1 MSNKTVFI
9 KLTPESLFFF
19 GGEQGITADYYLK
32 GNFIPQ
38 QTALLGLLRHQ
49 ILIQNKLL
57 KDNKIEN
64 DAEAI
69 IWIGASS
76 FNPKD
81 ESQQF
86 GKIEKISPCYLV
98 VDGKK
103 HLPYIPDY
111 LDELKSAGGNIYFPK
126 HDPKK
131 RYSVR
136 WKSTEDNSFRFES
149 ELYEEV
155 ERIGVDKNYAGK
167 TQNKSFYKQVWLK
180 MTKGV
185 KVSFAF
191 YASIDQDVSLENAD
205 VTFGKE
211 SAPFKMEVL
220 DIDESK
226 FKDDSD
232 ANAILLT
239 SDAFSGVD
247 LDELCTIS
255 VSNVIPF
262 RNLNNKTSADHRFYS
277 LNKHQEWLQLYKRG
291 SVFIPKDPKDFKTV
305 KTLLDEHKN
314 FRNIGYNHYCQIKL
328 NY

>member
-49 ILIQNKLL
+49 ILIQNDLL
-57 KDNKIEN
+57 QDNIINN
-64 DAEAI
+64 DSKAVK
-69 IWIGASS
+69 WIGDSS
-76 FNPKD
+76 FNPKE
-81 ESQQF
+81 ESQKF
-86 GKIEKISPCYLV
+86 GKVERISPCYLV
-98 VDGKK
+98 VDGIKY
-103 HLPYIPDY
+103 LPYKPDY
-111 LDELKSAGGNIYFPK
+111 LDEIKSVGGNVYFPK

-131 RYSVR
+131 HYSAR
-136 WKSTEDNSFRFES
+136 WKSTESDSLICES
-149 ELYEEV
+149 DLYIEV

-180 MTKGV
+180 MTKEV
-185 KVSFAF
+185 EVSFAF
-191 YASIDQDVSLENAD
+191 YATIASDVELENAN

-211 SAPFKMEVL
+211 SAPFKMEVKVL
-220 DIDESK
+220 TSDESK
-226 FKDDSD
+226 FKDDPD

-239 SDAFSGVD
+239 SDAFSEVD
-247 LDELCTIS
+247 LGELCAIS

-262 RNLNNKTSADHRFYS
+262 RNLNNRTSGNHRFYS
-277 LNKHQEWLQLYKRG
+277 LNKHYEWLQLYKRG
-291 SVFIPKDPKDFKTV
+291 SVFIPKDLNQF
-305 KTLLDEHKN
+305 KTLLDKHQN
-314 FRNIGYNHYCQIKL
+314 FRNIGYSHYCQIKL